1 MVSKGGEMRRDP
13 GTVLDEWLVAS
24 AKAGSAPAL
33 GQLVTRW
40 TPRLLRHA
48 SRLLGDIDQAQDA
61 VQDAWVGAARGLRR
75 LEDPAR
81 FPAWM
86 FALVSRRCADRI
98 RRSVRDRRLAVRVAE
113 FPTPHARPDG
123 ADQRLDL
130 RQAIERLPVE
140 QRLVVSLHYG
150 EGLGVEAIAA
160 AHHLPSGTVKSRLF
174 AARQTL
180 KHVLEGD
187 DHDEHR

>member
-1 MVSKGGEMRRDP
+1 MRRDP
-13 GTVLDEWLVAS
+13 GTVLDEWLVAL
-24 AKAGSAPAL
+24 AKGGSALAL

-40 TPRLLRHA
+40 SPRLLRHA
-48 SRLLGDIDQAQDA
+48 SRLLGDMDQAQDA
-61 VQDAWVGAARGLRR
+61 VQDAWVGAARGLRG

-86 FALVSRRCADRI
+86 FALVSRRCADRV
-98 RRSVRDRRLAVRVAE
+98 RRAVRDRRLAVEVQGLGGPRAE
-113 FPTPHARPDG
+113 VSG

-130 RQAIERLPVE
+130 SQAVAGLPVE

-150 EGLGVEAIAA
+150 EGLGIDEIAA
-160 AHHLPSGTVKSRLF
+160 AHGLPPGTVKSRLF

-180 KHVLEGD
+180 KRFLEGD
-187 DHDEHR
+187 DHDDHR

>member
-1 MVSKGGEMRRDP
+1 MRRDP

-24 AKAGSAPAL
+24 AKTGHEAAF

-48 SRLLGDIDQAQDA
+48 WRLLGNIDHAQDA
-61 VQDAWVGAARGLRR
+61 VQDAWLGAARGLRR

-86 FALVSRRCADRI
+86 FALVSRRCADRM
-98 RRSVRDRRLAVRVAE
+98 RRSVRGRRLAVQVADLRGPLAE
-113 FPTPHARPDG
+113 LDG
-123 ADQRLDL
+123 SDQRLDL
-130 RQAIERLPVE
+130 GHAVAALPVE

-150 EGLGVEAIAA
+150 EGFGIDEIAA
-160 AHHLPSGTVKSRLF
+160 AHGLPPGTVKSRLF

-180 KHVLEGD
+180 KSFLEGD
-187 DHDEHR
+187 DHDDHR

>member
-1 MVSKGGEMRRDP
+1 MRRDP

-24 AKAGSAPAL
+24 AKAGSELAL

-61 VQDAWVGAARGLRR
+61 VQDAWVGAARGLRG
-75 LEDPAR
+75 LQDPAR

-86 FALVSRRCADRI
+86 FALVSRRCADRV
-98 RRSVRDRRLAVRVAE
+98 RRSVRDRRLAVQVADLRGPPAE
-113 FPTPHARPDG
+113 ASG

-130 RQAIERLPVE
+130 RHAVAGLPVE

-150 EGLGVEAIAA
+150 EGFGIDEIAA
-160 AHHLPSGTVKSRLF
+160 AHGLPSGTVKSRLF

-180 KHVLEGD
+180 KSFLEGD

>member
-1 MVSKGGEMRRDP
+1 MRRDP

-24 AKAGSAPAL
+24 AKTGGEVAF
-33 GQLVTRW
+33 GQLVGRW

-48 SRLLGDIDQAQDA
+48 SRLLGDIDQAQDV

-86 FALVSRRCADRI
+86 FALVSRRCTDRV
-98 RRSVRDRRLAVRVAE
+98 RRNVRDRRLAAQVADLRGPPAE
-113 FPTPHARPDG
+113 ADG

-130 RQAIERLPVE
+130 RHAIAELPVD
-140 QRLVVSLHYG
+140 QPALRRGLRHRRDRRRPRPSLGHG
-150 EGLGVEAIAA
+150 EVAPVRGPPDPQGL
-160 AHHLPSGTVKSRLF
+160 P
-174 AARQTL
+174 AR
-180 KHVLEGD
+180 
-187 DHDEHR
+187 RRP

>member
-1 MVSKGGEMRRDP
+1 MRRDP
-13 GTVLDEWLVAS
+13 GAVLDEWLVAS
-24 AKAGSAPAL
+24 AKSGREAAF

-48 SRLLGDIDQAQDA
+48 HRLLGDLDQAQDA

-86 FALVSRRCADRI
+86 FALVSRRCADRV
-98 RRSVRDRRLAVRVAE
+98 RRNVRDRRLAVQVAE
-113 FPTPHARPDG
+113 LRGPPTEVNG

-130 RQAIERLPVE
+130 RGAVAGLPVE

-150 EGLGVEAIAA
+150 EGFGIDEIAA
-160 AHHLPSGTVKSRLF
+160 AHGLPPGTVKSRLF

-180 KHVLEGD
+180 KSFLEGD

>member
-1 MVSKGGEMRRDP
+1 MRRDP
-13 GTVLDEWLVAS
+13 RTVLDEWLVAS
-24 AKAGSAPAL
+24 AKSGSELAF

-48 SRLLGDIDQAQDA
+48 SRLLGNIDQAQDA
-61 VQDAWVGAARGLRR
+61 VQDAWVGAAGGLRR

-81 FPAWM
+81 FAAWM
-86 FALVSRRCADRI
+86 FALVSRRCADRV
-98 RRSVRDRRLAVRVAE
+98 RRSVRDRRLTLQVADLRGPPVE
-113 FPTPHARPDG
+113 VNG

-130 RQAIERLPVE
+130 LGAIAGLPVE

-150 EGLGVEAIAA
+150 EGFGIDEIAT
-160 AHHLPSGTVKSRLF
+160 AHGLPSGTVKSRLF

-180 KHVLEGD
+180 KNFLEGD
-187 DHDEHR
+187 DHDDHR

>member
-1 MVSKGGEMRRDP
+1 MRRDP

-24 AKAGSAPAL
+24 AKTGSEPAF
-33 GQLVTRW
+33 GQLVARW

-48 SRLLGDIDQAQDA
+48 CRLLGDTDQAQDA
-61 VQDAWVGAARGLRR
+61 VQDAWAGAARGLRR

-86 FALVSRRCADRI
+86 FALVSRRCADRV
-98 RRSVRDRRLAVRVAE
+98 RRSVRDRRLAVQVADLGGPPAE
-113 FPTPHARPDG
+113 VSG

-130 RQAIERLPVE
+130 REAIANLPVE

-150 EGLGVEAIAA
+150 EGFGVDEIAA
-160 AHHLPSGTVKSRLF
+160 AHGLPPGTVKSRLF

-180 KHVLEGD
+180 KTFLEGD
-187 DHDEHR
+187 EP

>member
-1 MVSKGGEMRRDP
+1 MRRDP

-24 AKAGSAPAL
+24 AKTGGEVAF
-33 GQLVTRW
+33 GQLVGRW

-48 SRLLGDIDQAQDA
+48 SRLLGDIDQAQDV

-86 FALVSRRCADRI
+86 FALVSRRCTDRV
-98 RRSVRDRRLAVRVAE
+98 RRNVRDRRLAAQVADLRGPPAE
-113 FPTPHARPDG
+113 ADG

-130 RQAIERLPVE
+130 RHAIAELPVE

-150 EGLGVEAIAA
+150 EGFGIDEIAA
-160 AHHLPSGTVKSRLF
+160 AHGLPSGTVKSRLF

-180 KHVLEGD
+180 KAYLQGD
-187 DHDEHR
+187 DHDDHR

>member
-1 MVSKGGEMRRDP
+1 MRRDP

-24 AKAGSAPAL
+24 VKTGSEAAF
-33 GQLVTRW
+33 GQLVSRW

-48 SRLLGDIDQAQDA
+48 SRLLGDIDHAQDA
-61 VQDAWVGAARGLRR
+61 VQDAWIAAARGLRR

-86 FALVSRRCADRI
+86 FALVSRRCADRV
-98 RRSVRDRRLAVRVAE
+98 RRSVRDRRLAVKVAE
-113 FPTPHARPDG
+113 LRGPRVELNG

-130 RQAIERLPVE
+130 RQAIAGLPVE

-150 EGLGVEAIAA
+150 EGFGIDEIAA
-160 AHHLPSGTVKSRLF
+160 AHGLPSGTVKSRLF

-180 KHVLEGD
+180 KTFLEGD
-187 DHDEHR
+187 DHDDC